1 MDETNLFA
9 AEFTVF
15 RAHLTCAMVDLEA
28 KFEKLCKTGL
38 TRERHPG

>member
-1 MDETNLFA
+1 MDEINIFA

-15 RAHLTCAMVDLEA
+15 RARSTCGMVDLEG